1 MLRDLTIQN
10 YRCFEDFQ
18 IDGLEQVNL
27 FVGNNNSGKT
37 SLLEA
42 IYLLVNK
49 DKEQALS
56 QTILNRI
63 DFFDSNEKS
72 YYAADNIFYDYK
84 LDIPFP
90 GIAIYQSNNNGIGI
104 NFDQKYN
111 SLIYFN
117 LEAPNYPETKYLW
130 KKVVSFD
137 IGYSDKLEYDAIP
150 SFMYQ
155 RLSYID
161 SRTDNIIKELNLAQ
175 EKGLEVADSII
186 ISAMHYN
193 KICSTENNYIAI
205 ERKKNTNDII
215 PYDKQPQKYSFLAAN
230 KISFNKLAVL
240 WDSISLTIKEE
251 LVTKAI
257 QILDENTLKIDFP
270 SQRNSNLIRI
280 KLKNQ
285 DNPVPLSNMGEGMY
299 RILALAMSLV
309 TAENGVLLV
318 DEIETGLHYEA
329 QTDMWRLILETAKEL
344 NVQVFATTHSW
355 DCIAAYQ
362 EALSQV
368 EDQSIGK
375 LFRLDSKYGKLR
387 AVEYNAEDLDIAVRN
402 SIEVR

>member
-1 MLRDLTIQN
+1 MLRDLTILN

-49 DKEQALS
+49 NKEQALS
-56 QTILNRI
+56 ETILNRI

-72 YYAADNIFYDYK
+72 YYAADNIFYNYK
-84 LDIPFP
+84 LDLSFP
-90 GIAIYQSNNNGIGI
+90 GIAIYQSNNHGIGI
-104 NFDQKYN
+104 SLDQKFN
-111 SLIYFN
+111 SLNYFN
-117 LEAPNYPETKYLW
+117 LEINDFSEAKDLW
-130 KKVVSFD
+130 KKLLNSSIEVL
-137 IGYSDKLEYDAIP
+137 YSISRESNIVEATIYGLRTKLEQEFNLKLDE
-150 SFMYQ
+150 
-155 RLSYID
+155 D
-161 SRTDNIIKELNLAQ
+161 ESRGVIN
-175 EKGLEVADSII
+175 SIRRSI
-186 ISAMHYN
+186 RKFN

-205 ERKKNTNDII
+205 EREKIINDIL
-215 PYDKQPQKYSFLAAN
+215 PYDKQPQQYSFVAAN
-230 KISFNKLAVL
+230 KISFNKLAIL
-240 WDSISLTIKEE
+240 WDSISLTVKEE

-257 QILDENTLKIDFP
+257 QILDKNTIKIDFP

-309 TAENGVLLV
+309 TSENGVLLV